1 MKSLKNTKESRLN
14 NVVKNTYTALISQ
27 VVVLILGFISR
38 GVLIRTLGNE
48 YAGINGLFT
57 NILALISL
65 AELGLG
71 TSMIFTYY
79 KPLSDKDYNKLS
91 SLVNY
96 YIEISHVLR

>member
-48 YAGINGLFT
+48 YYKKGL
-57 NILALISL
+57 
-65 AELGLG
+65 
-71 TSMIFTYY
+71 Y
-79 KPLSDKDYNKLS
+79 K
-91 SLVNY
+91 
-96 YIEISHVLR
+96 